1 MSGFAAVQGSR
12 FNAAYAAVQGSRFKV
27 QCGCAAV
34 QGSRSENFEL
44 GVSPLNFE
52 LGEAH

>member
-12 FNAAYAAVQGSRFKV
+12 FNAAYAAVQGSR
-27 QCGCAAV
+27 
-34 QGSRSENFEL
+34 SENYELGVSPLNFEL

-52 LGEAH
+52 LDEVR